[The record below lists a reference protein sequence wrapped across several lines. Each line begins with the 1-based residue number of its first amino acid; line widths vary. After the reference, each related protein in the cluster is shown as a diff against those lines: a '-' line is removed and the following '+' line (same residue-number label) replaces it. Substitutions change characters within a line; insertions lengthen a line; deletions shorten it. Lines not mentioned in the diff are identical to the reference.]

1 MFASFALQRY
11 EKIVEMPN
19 FFVFKDALASV
30 FIIFWIMSF
39 LQP

>member
-19 FFVFKDALASV
+19 FFVFKDALASA
-30 FIIFWIMSF
+30 FIIFFDYVF
-39 LQP
+39 L